1 MGLWNRI
8 YRTWTNSP
16 EEELRMMLEEFAVD
30 YYYDDFLQDQL
41 KVVGDAVDRLDWYAV
56 EAQAQALYGYIRDYD
71 LELFLRVLEEVK
83 YTYDI

>member
-1 MGLWNRI
+1 MSLWNRI

-41 KVVGDAVDRLDWYAV
+41 KIVGDAVDRLDWYAV

>member
-41 KVVGDAVDRLDWYAV
+41 KVISDAVDRLDWYAV
-56 EAQAQALYGYIRDYD
+56 EAQAQALYGYLRDYD

>member
-41 KVVGDAVDRLDWYAV
+41 KVISDAVDRLDWYAV

>member
-1 MGLWNRI
+1 MGLWDKI

-16 EEELRMMLEEFAVD
+16 EEELRMMLDEFAMD

-41 KVVGDAVDRLDWYAV
+41 KIVGDAVDRLDWYAV

>member
-8 YRTWTNSP
+8 YRPWTNSP

-41 KVVGDAVDRLDWYAV
+41 KIVGDAVDRLDWYAV

>member
-41 KVVGDAVDRLDWYAV
+41 KIVGDAVDRLDWYAV